1 MSRPLILVSNDDGVQ
16 APGIVALRMALA
28 RIADVIVV
36 APKHEQSA
44 QSHAIS
50 LHRPLRH
57 DVLEPDVHAID
68 GTPVDCVYVALFRKD
83 LLPRKPDLCA
93 SGINRG
99 PNLAGDVVYSGTVAA
114 AREATLRGVPGIAF
128 SLLGKQTL
136 PRLERA
142 ASIAADLCARM
153 LEAKHPPGRAP
164 LLNVNFPRGEARGI
178 RATRLGLRHYAEGVA
193 VREDPRGRE
202 YYWIGEPGGL
212 PTHEPLDGSDTDAVD
227 AGFVSVTPLSTERT
241 EADHLGLASWVA
253 GPPHTTPHEED
264 A

>member
-1 MSRPLILVSNDDGVQ
+1 MWRPLILVCNDDGVD
-16 APGIVALRMALA
+16 APGILALRTALA
-28 RIADVIVV
+28 RFADVVVV

-57 DVLEPDVHAID
+57 DELEPDVHAID

-114 AREATLRGVPGIAF
+114 AREASLRGVPGIAF
-128 SLLGKQTL
+128 SLIGKQTL
-136 PRLERA
+136 TRLENA
-142 ASIAADLCARM
+142 AAIAATLCQRM
-153 LEAKHPPGRAP
+153 LEAEHPPTVP
-164 LLNVNFPRGEARGI
+164 LLNVNFPRGVPKGV
-178 RATRLGLRHYAEGVA
+178 RATRLGRRHYAEGVA

-202 YYWIGEPGGL
+202 YYWIGEPGGAI
-212 PTHEPLDGSDTDAVD
+212 THEKLDGSDTDAVD

-241 EADHLGLASWVA
+241 ESDHLGLAAFVA
-253 GPPHTTPHEED
+253 GPSDE
-264 A
+264 

>member
-16 APGIVALRMALA
+16 SPGLVALHTALA
-28 RIADVIVV
+28 SFADVVVV

-44 QSHAIS
+44 QSHAIT
-50 LHRPLRH
+50 LNHPLRH
-57 DVLEPDVHAID
+57 DVLEPHVHAIH

-136 PRLERA
+136 PRLESA
-142 ASIAADLCARM
+142 AAIAARLCQRM
-153 LEAKHPPGRAP
+153 LEAEHPPGAVP
-164 LLNVNFPRGEARGI
+164 LLNVNFPRGESKGI
-178 RATRLGLRHYAEGVA
+178 RATRLGVRHYAEGVA

-202 YYWIGEPGGL
+202 YYWIGEPGGV
-212 PTHEPLDGSDTDAVD
+212 PHHEPLEGSDTDAVD
-227 AGFVSVTPLSTERT
+227 AGYVSVTPLSTERT
-241 EADHLGLASWVA
+241 KTDHLGLAAYVA
-253 GPPHTTPHEED
+253 GPSEE
-264 A
+264 